1 MSEDQSV
8 ASTDAGTDD
17 DIADMADA
25 AREDESVASTDAGTD
40 DDIGDVT
47 DAAGEVIV
55 VGAVG
60 ACILDVANVE
70 IGAVDAEGAAAE
82 VVTEAEDAVN
92 AQDAA
97 NDEDAESAAKDAVV
111 AKVA

>member
-70 IGAVDAEGAAAE
+70 IGAVDAEGAA
-82 VVTEAEDAVN
+82 
-92 AQDAA
+92 
-97 NDEDAESAAKDAVV
+97 NDEDATEDEDAEGV
-111 AKVA
+111 AKVAEDVFRECYGCRECG

>member
-1 MSEDQSV
+1 MSEDQ
-8 ASTDAGTDD
+8 
-17 DIADMADA
+17 
-25 AREDESVASTDAGTD
+25 SVASTDAGTD

-47 DAAGEVIV
+47 DANGEVIA

-60 ACILDVANVE
+60 ACILDVANVV

-82 VVTEAEDAVN
+82 VGAEDVAEVVAEAEDAVD

-97 NDEDAESAAKDAVV
+97 NDEDAAEDEDAEGADEVAEDAAGCYGCC
-111 AKVA
+111 

>member
-1 MSEDQSV
+1 MSEDQ
-8 ASTDAGTDD
+8 
-17 DIADMADA
+17 
-25 AREDESVASTDAGTD
+25 SVASTDAGTD

-47 DAAGEVIV
+47 DAAGEVIA

-70 IGAVDAEGAAAE
+70 IGAVDAEGAA
-82 VVTEAEDAVN
+82 
-92 AQDAA
+92 